1 GFIRDIYGD
10 HNVSCTGIV
19 GIKHRH
25 NIMCDTLV
33 DICFRSG
40 ISAGK
45 EVDIRLGGGRDKPLS
60 PADMLLYSWD
70 EGLDVFVD
78 LIEADAVTLLKQIQ
92 KFFMAQDVGA
102 HDVVH
107 IFNRISFTIAKG
119 VRAQM
124 YLGSLLIYC
133 KSLEFLI
140 K

>member
-1 GFIRDIYGD
+1 MAASTSKLAVGFIRDIYGD

-78 LIEADAVTLLKQIQ
+78 LIGCSYPAEANSKVLCNSIYWNTFGVDAAEDLNEKL
-92 KFFMAQDVGA
+92 
-102 HDVVH
+102 
-107 IFNRISFTIAKG
+107 AK
-119 VRAQM
+119 
-124 YLGSLLIYC
+124 
-133 KSLEFLI
+133 
-140 K
+140 